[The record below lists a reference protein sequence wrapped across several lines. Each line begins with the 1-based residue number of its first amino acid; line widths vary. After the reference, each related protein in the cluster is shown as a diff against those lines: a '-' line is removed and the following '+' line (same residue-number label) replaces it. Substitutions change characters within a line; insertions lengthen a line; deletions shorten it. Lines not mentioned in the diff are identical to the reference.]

1 VKNVP
6 TNKAPSTTADL
17 LSLSEP
23 AAPASQPP
31 PQVAAQQNSTL
42 LSMSATTAQQGNTAD
57 VSLRNGKLLLGFV
70 EVR

>member
-1 VKNVP
+1 MKNVP

-23 AAPASQPP
+23 AAPASQP